1 MKIFVFCAILNC
13 LAKQKEVQEMI
24 GFVLK
29 FIIHVKGSH
38 YGYSLQASK
47 NLAVPLVAYNGLN
60 ICAVYFVFL

>member
-1 MKIFVFCAILNC
+1 
-13 LAKQKEVQEMI
+13 MI